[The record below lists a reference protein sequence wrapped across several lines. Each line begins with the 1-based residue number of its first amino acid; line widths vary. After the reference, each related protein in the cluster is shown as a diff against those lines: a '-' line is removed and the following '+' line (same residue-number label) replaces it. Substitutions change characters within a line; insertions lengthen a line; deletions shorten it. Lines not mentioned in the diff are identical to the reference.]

1 MKHISLFS
9 GIEGF
14 SIAAELAGW
23 TNIVSCEINPFGSA
37 ISKHYW
43 PDAYHHDD
51 IKTLNYGTINIE
63 LTRRF
68 GVDWKNDGII
78 ITGGFPCQPFSVAGK
93 RKGTEDERHLWPEML
108 RVIREVKPTWVV
120 GENVFGIVN
129 WSGGLVFEQV
139 QSDLE
144 AEGYEVQP
152 YVLPACGV
160 NAPHRR
166 DRVWFVGH
174 RIDADTRLFGQE
186 IGQKQSMG
194 FEQLR
199 EERDV
204 ADTDSNGH
212 ELREH
217 REDRQSQ
224 GEGEDEFGE
233 RERIRANIGGIGEQ
247 RDAPYTEI
255 EQSKSEQFGQRIIS
269 EQGTRKFRG
278 DDSAMGYGGIVAD
291 TMRRRQPGEKH
302 GEAQPRFFAEE
313 GFFDNWRNFPTQP
326 PVRRGNDGLSES
338 MVRAYFV
345 ENSGGVLTEKEI
357 DRLVQST
364 FSKFYKEA
372 IKSFGNAI
380 VPQVAYQIFRAIN
393 EYTIYRN
400 ESRNG
405 I

>member
-51 IKTLNYGTINIE
+51 IKTLNYDTIDIE

-78 ITGGFPCQPFSVAGK
+78 ITGGFPCQPYSLAGK
-93 RKGTEDERHLWPEML
+93 RKGTEDERHLWPEMF

-166 DRVWFVGH
+166 DRVWFVAYSESN
-174 RIDADTRLFGQE
+174 RNRRELFRLERQDDSKWKPE
-186 IGQKQSMG
+186 KC
-194 FEQLR
+194 R
-199 EERDV
+199 ENDLQYRD
-204 ADTDSNGH
+204 NGKVGTTP
-212 ELREH
+212 
-217 REDRQSQ
+217 D
-224 GEGEDEFGE
+224 
-233 RERIRANIGGIGEQ
+233 
-247 RDAPYTEI
+247 TEI

-291 TMRRRQPGEKH
+291 TMRGRQPGEKH
-302 GEAQPRFFAEE
+302 GEAQPRFFEEE